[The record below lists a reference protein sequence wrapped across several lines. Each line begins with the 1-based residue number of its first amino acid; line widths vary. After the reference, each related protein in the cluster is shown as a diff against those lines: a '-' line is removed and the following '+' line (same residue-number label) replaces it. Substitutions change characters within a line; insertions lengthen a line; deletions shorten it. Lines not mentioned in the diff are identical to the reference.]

1 MPTSRSYA
9 RRHWVSKRRSLR
21 RRLPMFVTV
30 LLCCL
35 TGVAILLLVVDQF
48 NSPASASQSQQRT
61 PVPAAI
67 R

>member
-1 MPTSRSYA
+1 
-9 RRHWVSKRRSLR
+9 
-21 RRLPMFVTV
+21 MFVTV